1 VALADQVEACSKSWL
16 KQFVISSPL
25 GYQTQKQVGL
35 GSWKSF
41 LFSSSSIFLYLSV
54 STVLSFFLSFFPF
67 IV

>member
-54 STVLSFFLSFFPF
+54 LSFFVF

>member
-54 STVLSFFLSFFPF
+54 LSFFAF